1 MDNYITNIFNVP
13 VLIRC
18 EYKGSK
24 DSNYFSLKNKMYDCD
39 IDLGIQKKT
48 NKNTIDNYCRLQL
61 CFDYSFP
68 HETNFV

>member
-39 IDLGIQKKT
+39 IDLGIQKKQT
-48 NKNTIDNYCRLQL
+48 KILLTTIVGYNLV
-61 CFDYSFP
+61 FKYSFL
-68 HETNFV
+68 